1 MNREP
6 FIHLFSTSEGKYIYD
21 VNTDQILKVPDEI
34 YTYLEDNKKDKVYD
48 KYAEEYI
55 QNLKNE
61 GLLKSKRVIKT
72 EHPSTEFLP
81 AYLKNNLTQLILQV
95 TQNCNLRC
103 DYCIYSGGYYTRTHS
118 NKKMNFELAKS
129 GIDYLIKHSRNSQ
142 KLFLGFY
149 GGEPLLEFNL
159 IKKCIEYI
167 EQEGEGKKI
176 DYVITTNATLIN
188 DEILEFFVKNDFKVT
203 ISLDGPKNVHDRNR
217 KFVNSDKGSFSV
229 ILNKL
234 RNISRKYP
242 EYYKKNIYINAVFT
256 TEDGFSCLSDFFSN
270 NRYIKDLKINADIVS
285 ESFSKDKV
293 DITKKFIEEKNFED
307 FKFYL
312 AKLGRFNKEKVSV
325 LTKNNLAL
333 LNQMREYKTSNSR
346 NQLPD
351 KWHHGGPCIP
361 GIQRLFLNVEGEF
374 FPCEKVCET
383 MEFTKLGNIK
393 DGIDL
398 NKAKN
403 ILNIEN
409 LTSEKCHNC
418 WIYSYCSLCVQKIS
432 SIDDNLQNEINK
444 ECISMRRNI
453 ENIFKDYCV
462 LKECGFDLEL
472 DSLKNINERR

>member
-1 MNREP
+1 MELCKLNREP

-167 EQEGEGKKI
+167 EQEGEGKKF

-203 ISLDGPKNVHDRNR
+203 ISLDGPKM
-217 KFVNSDKGSFSV
+217 
-229 ILNKL
+229 
-234 RNISRKYP
+234 
-242 EYYKKNIYINAVFT
+242 
-256 TEDGFSCLSDFFSN
+256 CM
-270 NRYIKDLKINADIVS
+270 
-285 ESFSKDKV
+285 
-293 DITKKFIEEKNFED
+293 IE
-307 FKFYL
+307 
-312 AKLGRFNKEKVSV
+312 
-325 LTKNNLAL
+325 
-333 LNQMREYKTSNSR
+333 
-346 NQLPD
+346 
-351 KWHHGGPCIP
+351 
-361 GIQRLFLNVEGEF
+361 
-374 FPCEKVCET
+374 
-383 MEFTKLGNIK
+383 
-393 DGIDL
+393 
-398 NKAKN
+398 
-403 ILNIEN
+403 IEN
-409 LTSEKCHNC
+409 LLIVIKVP
-418 WIYSYCSLCVQKIS
+418 LA
-432 SIDDNLQNEINK
+432 
-444 ECISMRRNI
+444 
-453 ENIFKDYCV
+453 
-462 LKECGFDLEL
+462 
-472 DSLKNINERR
+472 